1 LEPSTGRVYI
11 SRDVIFD
18 ESLFPFANLSQ
29 NVGARLRKEI
39 LLLHDHLLNPDSG
52 GVDCTDSSVTKNH
65 TNNMS
70 PSVSGRIF
78 YQDDEQDE
86 DTGDPSVV
94 FRGDTEAAGSGAH
107 SQVDPPMSS
116 SACDSAAV
124 GANPLAPHGGAGDL
138 TAATAPAPATT
149 ATPTAP
155 APAMTAPAAPT
166 APAPATTAPAAP
178 TATAAAPA
186 NAPTASGAAGGD
198 GIAGSSASNVP
209 ESSPVP
215 RPHTRLQSGII
226 KPKVVTDGRIRCC
239 NLGITGE
246 PETPQEALKDSK
258 WRKAMQEEYDVLIK
272 NKTWHLVPPSQ
283 GKNII
288 DCKWVLKIK
297 RKSDGSIERYKA
309 RLVAKGF
316 KQRYGIDY
324 EDTFSPVVKIATV
337 KLVLSVA
344 VSRGWNLRQLDVQN
358 AFFHGVL
365 EEEVYMRQPPGFEKT
380 SVPNYVCRL
389 DKAIYGLKQAP
400 RAWYSRLSSKLLK
413 LGFRM
418 SRSDTSL
425 FIYSKNGITIFMLIY
440 VDDIIVTGSSQEA
453 ITALLCDLKKDFA
466 LKDLGELNYFL
477 GIEVRKDKEGI
488 VLAQEKYA
496 REILARVGMLK
507 CKPSVTP
514 LSTSEKLSKYEG
526 DVLNSSDSTRYRSIV
541 GGLQYLTLT
550 RPDLAFAVN
559 KVCQFLHAP
568 TSVHWSAIKRILR
581 YIAFTL
587 DVGLRIRKTTSTL
600 VSAFSD
606 ADWAGSIDDRRSTGG
621 FAVYLGSI
629 ILSRGVQENKLWSHV
644 LVQKLSIK
652 LWRMLQQR

>member
-1 LEPSTGRVYI
+1 
-11 SRDVIFD
+11 
-18 ESLFPFANLSQ
+18 
-29 NVGARLRKEI
+29 
-39 LLLHDHLLNPDSG
+39 
-52 GVDCTDSSVTKNH
+52 
-65 TNNMS
+65 
-70 PSVSGRIF
+70 
-78 YQDDEQDE
+78 
-86 DTGDPSVV
+86 
-94 FRGDTEAAGSGAH
+94 
-107 SQVDPPMSS
+107 
-116 SACDSAAV
+116 
-124 GANPLAPHGGAGDL
+124 
-138 TAATAPAPATT
+138 
-149 ATPTAP
+149 
-155 APAMTAPAAPT
+155 
-166 APAPATTAPAAP
+166 
-178 TATAAAPA
+178 
-186 NAPTASGAAGGD
+186 
-198 GIAGSSASNVP
+198 
-209 ESSPVP
+209 
-215 RPHTRLQSGII
+215 
-226 KPKVVTDGRIRCC
+226 
-239 NLGITGE
+239 
-246 PETPQEALKDSK
+246 
-258 WRKAMQEEYDVLIK
+258 
-272 NKTWHLVPPSQ
+272 VPPSQ

-288 DCKWVLKIK
+288 DCKWVFKIK

-337 KLVLSVA
+337 RLVLSVA

-358 AFFHGVL
+358 AFLYGVL
-365 EEEVYMRQPPGFEKT
+365 EEEVYMRQPPGFEKM

-425 FIYSKNGITIFMLIY
+425 FIYSKSGITIFMLIY

-526 DVLNSSDSTRYRSIV
+526 NVLNSSDSTRYRSIV

-559 KVCQFLHAP
+559 KVCQFLHTP
-568 TSVHWSAIKRILR
+568 TSVHWSAVKRILR

-587 DVGLRIRKTTSTL
+587 DVGLRIRKTGSTL

-621 FAVYLGSI
+621 FAVYLGSNLI
-629 ILSRGVQENKLWSHV
+629 SWSARKQATVSRSSTEAEYKAMANATAEVIWVESLLTELGVKFRRPSRLWCDNLGATYLSANPVFHARAKHIEIDFHFVRERVAKKLLEVRFIASNDQVADGFTKALPTHKFEV
-644 LVQKLSIK
+644 FRSNLNLEP
-652 LWRMLQQR
+652 R